1 MPIKKEIVYPI
12 FLECCPHAKNSF
24 WENIF
29 EDLAYGKT
37 PYGTYISKD
46 FLCCSYRKKDFS
58 YKIERKK
65 SIQVH
70 NDIYRLLT
78 VKLGLFS
85 PQEKIQ
91 HKKDFEN
98 LEITMRYSRDDWS
111 SIRKKNVKELLVELF
126 VARMKNKYSL
136 TLKKSRYLLSVIF
149 MAMVFKV
156 ITSDDIDYSDGIIN
170 NIEGIKFSKN
180 KIIIECDLYD
190 LDPVSGPRIVFEKK
204 SKMSD
209 NWVKYLKELRK

>member
-1 MPIKKEIVYPI
+1 MPIKKEIIYPI

-98 LEITMRYSRDDWS
+98 LESTMRYSRDDWS

-156 ITSDDIDYSDGIIN
+156 ITSDDIDYSEGKIN
-170 NIEGIKFSKN
+170 NIEGIKFRKN

>member
-98 LEITMRYSRDDWS
+98 LESTMRYSRDDWS

-180 KIIIECDLYD
+180 KIIIE
-190 LDPVSGPRIVFEKK
+190 
-204 SKMSD
+204 
-209 NWVKYLKELRK
+209 